1 MKKYNIQNYIRYK
14 EDVKKSM
21 PGDKIAYS
29 YYTRDELI
37 VKFMPLVEN
46 LARKFSTSD
55 QASGVLSINDLIQ
68 EGNAGLIQAVNNL
81 KIDQITDS
89 TDPEKTIKSFFAKR
103 IKGAIRR
110 AIDINRGNIRIPEY
124 KITEIRKDEGKDK
137 KLVSMFF
144 NQIFHSLDE
153 NFNSKVWIEH
163 DYFTNSK
170 EFEIADNSEP
180 YNIQLINTYLLSIM
194 KKYLNIKQ
202 YEVLR
207 LSYGLDCE
215 KLSAKE
221 IAKQLG
227 MSGISNYVRV
237 SEIKKSAIEKLIDE
251 TPATNVID
259 YL

>member
-153 NFNSKVWIEH
+153 NFDSKDNYEDTHWR
-163 DYFTNSK
+163 DS
-170 EFEIADNSEP
+170 FEIADNSEP
-180 YNIQLINTYLLSIM
+180 YNIQLINIYLLSIM
-194 KKYLNIKQ
+194 KKYLNPKQ

-207 LSYGLDCE
+207 LSYGLDCD

-227 MSGISNYVRV
+227 ITGTSNYVRV